1 MIHDVHGSYECLCPD
16 GIVKPVLA
24 MREVLQLRLTCV
36 KCTSVTVIAILPWA
50 KSRGPLEEGPLKCSC
65 GNSVY
70 AAFLIAATVP
80 E

>member
-1 MIHDVHGSYECLCPD
+1 
-16 GIVKPVLA
+16 
-24 MREVLQLRLTCV
+24 MREVLQLRLTCL
-36 KCTSVTVIAILPWA
+36 KCISVTMIAILPWPKKA
-50 KSRGPLEEGPLKCSC
+50 SSKVGPLKCSVC